1 MRKTSKY
8 DERQNSTIRCNV
20 VAALEELAVQR
31 GIDIKTMKETQPYAI
46 ELGQFSSQKIASEIK
61 KLVDCGMVVKSTPTK
76 GTMKYMLRDKY
87 DEMMLK
93 NSESSKY
100 GYGDYRDSSDESEN
114 CITRILTNAKTT
126 VDMW

>member
-87 DEMMLK
+87 EEMMSQ
-93 NSESSKY
+93 NNVNSKY
-100 GYGDYRDSSDESEN
+100 GYGDYRDSSNEPVSCVD
-114 CITRILTNAKTT
+114 RILTNAKTT